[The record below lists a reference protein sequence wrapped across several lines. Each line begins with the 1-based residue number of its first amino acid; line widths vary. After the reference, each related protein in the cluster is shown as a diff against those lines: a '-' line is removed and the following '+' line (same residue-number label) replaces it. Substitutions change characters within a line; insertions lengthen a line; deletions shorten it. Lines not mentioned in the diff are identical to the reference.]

1 MGAVDAAAADAATA
15 DAATADAVARAA
27 AAKALLR
34 AELTAAR
41 AARDP
46 AAIATAR
53 AGVCRAVLAR
63 AAAERWR
70 CVAGY
75 VPLRT
80 EPGSP
85 ELLTEL
91 ARRGVRVLV
100 PLVLPDLDLDWA
112 PWQPDTATWGAALGP
127 DAVSAADAVLVPALA
142 VATDGTR
149 LGRGGGS
156 YDRALHRA
164 RPGAVVAALLF
175 DGELRSALPQDAW
188 DRRVSAVV
196 TPSGW
201 QQLAVAAP

>member
-1 MGAVDAAAADAATA
+1 VFPRHNGRVC
-15 DAATADAVARAA
+15 RAEE
-27 AAKALLR
+27 AKARLR

-46 AAIATAR
+46 AAIAAAR
-53 AGVCRAVLAR
+53 SAVRRAVLAR
-63 AAAERWR
+63 ACAEGWQ

-91 ARRGVRVLV
+91 ARRGISVLV
-100 PLVLPDLDLDWA
+100 PLLLADRDLDWA
-112 PWQPDTATWGAALGP
+112 PWRPDTAAAGAAVGR
-127 DAVSAADAVLVPALA
+127 DALSAADAVLVPALA

-156 YDRALHRA
+156 YDRALPRA
-164 RPGAVVAALLF
+164 RPDTVVAALLY
-175 DGELRSALPQDAW
+175 DGELRAALPRDPW
-188 DRRVSAVV
+188 DQRVSAVV

-201 QQLAVAAP
+201 QQLPAP